1 MPIRSPIQFSVVHEA
16 IRSEDETFE
25 ENKCS
30 QHNGLRKEGVLD
42 MNITMKL
49 WGNTIYPEEREA
61 SEFVRFELVVYIQT

>member
-16 IRSEDETFE
+16 IRSEDEPLE

-30 QHNGLRKEGVLD
+30 WHNGLRKEGVLK
-42 MNITMKL
+42 MKL

-61 SEFVRFELVVYIQT
+61 SEFVRFELVVYLQT